1 MISKTL
7 TGKLAS
13 RSTASMPA
21 VVSHMLR
28 NILMSSPLM
37 TYYVHN
43 VVVSRQISNYYHNVP
58 SKLIS

>member
-1 MISKTL
+1 MSKTL

-21 VVSHMLR
+21 VVSHVFK
-28 NILMSSPLM
+28 NILMSLLLM
-37 TYYVHN
+37 TCYVYN
-43 VVVSRQISNYYHNVP
+43 VVLSRQISYYCHDVP